1 MSLDKSE
8 LEHFQNKG
16 YLILDEVFEKDL
28 SLEFCINLI
37 NIMNSFK
44 LEKINIQNY
53 QYLDLKQLSEI
64 TLKCLHTLELV
75 DHKYIKIIYDTIRD
89 TDLLYRMTNSKK
101 ILNSI
106 YQLMGHNNKIP
117 LYVKQVACRIDMPND
132 NTFSLDWHQEA
143 HYSIKGS
150 QFIQLWAPI
159 INNVVKENGSIKILE
174 SSNLEG
180 VTETIDYVPKVGHA
194 QYKPKQEIIDKY
206 NEIQVELKLG
216 QVLLFSNTLIHK
228 SGVNSSEYPRLT
240 LLAHYH
246 NPLNQKFLETI
257 GQKEIA
263 PASKNTYK

>member
-174 SSNLEG
+174 SS
-180 VTETIDYVPKVGHA
+180 DR
-194 QYKPKQEIIDKY
+194 
-206 NEIQVELKLG
+206 
-216 QVLLFSNTLIHK
+216 K
-228 SGVNSSEYPRLT
+228 SVV
-240 LLAHYH
+240 
-246 NPLNQKFLETI
+246 
-257 GQKEIA
+257 
-263 PASKNTYK
+263 